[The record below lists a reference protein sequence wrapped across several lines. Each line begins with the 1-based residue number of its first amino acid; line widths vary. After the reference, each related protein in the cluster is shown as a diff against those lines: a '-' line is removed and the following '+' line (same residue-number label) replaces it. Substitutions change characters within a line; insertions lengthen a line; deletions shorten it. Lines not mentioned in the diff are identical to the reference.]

1 MEDFQLVLFVLGAI
15 AIIAVLV
22 HGFWSIRKQQPKTLK
37 DNPMTG
43 FYKDQSQQRDS
54 QGFDADGIGEVRRV
68 STENDSA
75 EESSATMQARSSQ
88 QSMSSQQ
95 NKPVDHNTSSHN
107 DVEINEAGSKKGIG
121 LQNQSAVNSQA
132 PSYNPGRKEPVLQT
146 AAVEPQ
152 VSFEPV
158 ADNTFEKPAPEAE
171 SHVPTQQALFA
182 EDTFEAVQQAPTQE
196 LKTEAFTE
204 TAPVDEY
211 PADFDAEPQ
220 FEQAAETVAK
230 PLTAEPLKEAEE
242 PLGDPQDVL
251 VLHVVA
257 REGEQLHGAELLP
270 CLLSLNFKFG
280 DMDIFHRHLDNA
292 GNGKVLFSMANMLKP
307 GVFDPDN
314 MEQFVTQGVV
324 LFMTLP
330 CHGDPLMNF
339 SIMLNSAQQLA
350 DDLGAE
356 VMDDKRLTWTET
368 NKQQYLARIR
378 AVS

>member
-22 HGFWSIRKQQPKTLK
+22 HGFWSIRKQQPKSLK

-43 FYKDQSQQRDS
+43 FYKDQAQQRDS

-68 STENDSA
+68 KVDS
-75 EESSATMQARSSQ
+75 
-88 QSMSSQQ
+88 
-95 NKPVDHNTSSHN
+95 DTSEGAKVEPSPIPTPSGHQPDNN
-107 DVEINEAGSKKGIG
+107 DVEINEVGSKKGIG
-121 LQNQSAVNSQA
+121 LQNQSAVNTQA
-132 PSYNPGRKEPVLQT
+132 PSYHPERKEPVLKVSEPVQET
-146 AAVEPQ
+146 IAEIQPAVE
-152 VSFEPV
+152 E
-158 ADNTFEKPAPEAE
+158 
-171 SHVPTQQALFA
+171 HVPTQQALFA
-182 EDTFEAVQQAPTQE
+182 EDSYSQPQSNQV
-196 LKTEAFTE
+196 E
-204 TAPVDEY
+204 TMTTADVE
-211 PADFDAEPQ
+211 PAESKQDASVA
-220 FEQAAETVAK
+220 QAAVNETVK
-230 PLTAEPLKEAEE
+230 PTLQETTSQDAVIDTAEPEE
-242 PLGDPQDVL
+242 PLGEPQDVL

-257 REGEQLHGAELLP
+257 REGEQMHGAELLP
-270 CLLSLNFKFG
+270 SLLSLNFKFG

-356 VMDDKRLTWTET
+356 VLDGQRQPWTDST
-368 NKQQYLARIR
+368 KQEYLGRIR
-378 AVS
+378 VVA